1 MSVRI
6 AKSFHGLIGF
16 GLLVCALCPFVEIV
30 LHFNGSI
37 FQHGSDTP
45 STLALLF
52 LVFELSFALGRSL
65 VSVLARVLKEL
76 CLIYFCVDRL
86 TLPVLNCGIILP
98 EVPPPLSLRI

>member
-6 AKSFHGLIGF
+6 GKGFHVLVGF
-16 GLLVCALCPFVEIV
+16 SLLVCALCPFVEIV
-30 LHFNGSI
+30 LRFHGSI
-37 FQHGSDTP
+37 FQHGSDAP
-45 STLALLF
+45 STLVLLF

-65 VSVLARVLKEL
+65 VSILARVLKKL

-86 TLPVLNCGIILP
+86 ALPALRCGLVLP